1 MKPNASHKHFLFLQE
16 AEQLKQA
23 FQESYFKNGIKDFK
37 SQQSHLKKLAGLYKR
52 RFNLDRKWQDAL
64 KVP

>member
-1 MKPNASHKHFLFLQE
+1 MTSYKYFLFLQD
-16 AEQLKQA
+16 AEQLKQV
-23 FQESYFKNGIKDFK
+23 FQKSYFRNGIKDFK
-37 SQQSHLKKLAGLYKR
+37 SQQPYLKKLAGLYEQ